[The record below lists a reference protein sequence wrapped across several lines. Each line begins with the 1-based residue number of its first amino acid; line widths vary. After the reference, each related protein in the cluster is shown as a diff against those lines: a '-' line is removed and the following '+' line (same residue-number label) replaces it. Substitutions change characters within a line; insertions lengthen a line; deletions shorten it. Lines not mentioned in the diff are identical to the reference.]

1 MRIGGKGLKNTK
13 VVFQKTGKKEEI
25 KKEYQ
30 ILKQLEQGVRQ
41 QDSYFPKVYRYEE
54 FEDKAFLLMEKI
66 QGETL
71 LELSNKRKLK
81 REEWLYWL
89 KETAKGISCL
99 HSQRPAILWCDC
111 KPENLMIDKEGHIYL
126 IDFNHACL
134 LLKEVIEIR
143 YGTKSY
149 CAPEQIEGKPFDERT
164 DIYGFGATFLQM
176 PLKWYWFSIQKILK
190 KCVAKKPEHRFQTM
204 EELLYELKKL

>member
-1 MRIGGKGLKNTK
+1 MEHTKGI
-13 VVFQKTGKKEEI
+13 FQKIGKKEEI

-30 ILKQLEQGVRQ
+30 ILKQLEQGAKQ
-41 QDSYFPKVYRYEE
+41 QHSYFPKVYRYEE
-54 FEDKAFLLMEKI
+54 FEDRAFLLMEKI

-89 KETAKGISCL
+89 KETAKGISYL

-111 KPENLMIDKEGHIYL
+111 KPENLMVDKEGRIYL
-126 IDFNHACL
+126 IDFNHACF
-134 LLKEVIEIR
+134 LLKEAPAIR

-149 CAPEQIEGKPFDERT
+149 CAPEQVGGESLDERT

-176 PLKWYWFSIQKILK
+176 PMKWHWFSIQKILK
-190 KCVAKKPEHRFQTM
+190 KCVAKRPEHRFQTM